1 MPDRLT
7 ALLAP
12 VARLFNVESVEAMA
26 LRLLGAA
33 LILLVGVLVSK
44 ALQSYL
50 VRRLRG
56 HDTGA
61 PETLDSYRRFVR
73 AAVLIIAILLAV
85 HTLGLD
91 LTHLFT
97 AGGLLAVAAAFAMK
111 NLSENL
117 VAGIILR
124 AERVIKRG
132 DVLRLQGGDKVRVKR
147 IGPRATIVRSKTE
160 ADLIIPNAELVQKQV
175 SNDTHSDLLHRLE
188 ARVGVA
194 YSSDLEQ
201 VRRVLERACTPLDWR
216 SEGKAP
222 QVLLA
227 EFADSTVNYRVLV
240 WIEDPWIAGRL
251 LSKLNEAIW
260 RACNDAGIVIA
271 FPQLDVHVVSQ
282 GPAGAERWGSGWPG
296 QGPGPKKGSG
306 A

>member
-7 ALLAP
+7 SLLTP
-12 VARLFNVESVEAMA
+12 VAGLFNVESVEAMA
-26 LRLLGAA
+26 LRLFGAA
-33 LILLVGVLVSK
+33 LILLAGVLVSK
-44 ALQSYL
+44 ALQRYL
-50 VRRLRG
+50 VRRLQG
-56 HDTGA
+56 LDTGA
-61 PETLDSYRRFVR
+61 PDALDSYRRFVR
-73 AAVLIIAILLAV
+73 AVVLTISIALAV
-85 HTLGLD
+85 HTLGID

-132 DVLRLQGGDKVRVKR
+132 DVLRIQGGDKVRVKQ

-160 ADLIIPNAELVQKQV
+160 ADLIIPNAELVQNQV
-175 SNDTHSDLLHRLE
+175 SNETHGDPLHRLE

-194 YSSDLEQ
+194 YSSDLGQ
-201 VRRVLERACTPLDWR
+201 VRRVLERACTQLDWR

-227 EFADSTVNYRVLV
+227 EFADSTVNYRVQV
-240 WIEDPWIAGRL
+240 WIEDPWVAGRL
-251 LSKLNEAIW
+251 LSQLNEAIW
-260 RACNDAGIVIA
+260 WALKDAGIVIA
-271 FPQLDVHVVSQ
+271 FPQLDVHVVSE
-282 GPAGAERWGSGWPG
+282 GPDGAER
-296 QGPGPKKGSG
+296 
-306 A
+306 